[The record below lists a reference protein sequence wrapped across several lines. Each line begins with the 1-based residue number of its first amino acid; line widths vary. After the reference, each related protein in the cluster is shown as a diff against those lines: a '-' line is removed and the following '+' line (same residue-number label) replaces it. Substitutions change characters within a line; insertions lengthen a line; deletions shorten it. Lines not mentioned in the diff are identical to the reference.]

1 MNNSIVDKEL
11 QQAQTNL
18 IVANYDLG
26 KSLYNRAENKL
37 VEAKKIFQD
46 KSGMYEKLNEECN
59 GLFRQSIPF
68 FKDAIRL
75 IDNMDDEGKVA
86 NCTNLRNCLDSLHT
100 VYTHLEMYEE
110 LKPIKHRID
119 ELL

>member
-37 VEAKKIFQD
+37 VEAKTKEI
-46 KSGMYEKLNEECN
+46 M
-59 GLFRQSIPF
+59 
-68 FKDAIRL
+68 
-75 IDNMDDEGKVA
+75 
-86 NCTNLRNCLDSLHT
+86 T
-100 VYTHLEMYEE
+100 V
-110 LKPIKHRID
+110 
-119 ELL
+119 